1 MVSAQNTCHGDLIP
15 NAMAAMSKAATS
27 RGMKSD
33 GRHALNGFTVEL
45 VGAIEGMIDLETEK

>member
-1 MVSAQNTCHGDLIP
+1 
-15 NAMAAMSKAATS
+15 MAAMSKAATS